1 MTKFECL
8 NSDCKKTFLY
18 TAKRIESKTDMTTD
32 MNELVFETHVCPYC
46 HSLNFQEYVE
56 PVVVEEI
63 SSVKS
68 VELDKVDEM
77 IAQGYKVK
85 ELYAK
90 TATMIKKEKQD
101 NVTILRKQLYDIMNV
116 IPYPCWITNE
126 DGGHIGFSQESDF
139 LKFQEEWKKMKA
151 LLEVSK

>member
-1 MTKFECL
+1 MKFECL

-18 TAKRIESKTDMTTD
+18 LAKVTDYICGGASYPARTIEI
-32 MNELVFETHVCPYC
+32 HVCPHC
-46 HSLNFQEYVE
+46 QSLNFQEYVE
-56 PVVVEEI
+56 PVIVEKI

-77 IAQGYKVK
+77 ITQGYEVK

-116 IPYPCWITNE
+116 IPYPCWVANE
-126 DGGHIGFSQESDF
+126 TGGHFGFSQESDL